1 MLLMLS
7 LVLVLVLVLL
17 LPVLMLLLVAAVTD
31 ADAEL
36 VKGAVLQCCF
46 FGVEVVR
53 AVLVMLELCAATSA
67 NLIEVLLLVE
77 VGVLVVLVPSF

>member
-17 LPVLMLLLVAAVTD
+17 LFLDAAVTD

-36 VKGAVLQCCF
+36 VKGAVLWCCL

-67 NLIEVLLLVE
+67 NLSEVFLLVE

>member
-17 LPVLMLLLVAAVTD
+17 LMLFLIAAVTD

-36 VKGAVLQCCF
+36 VNGAVLWCCF

-53 AVLVMLELCAATSA
+53 PVLAMVELCAASSA
-67 NLIEVLLLVE
+67 NLSEVLLLVE

>member
-17 LPVLMLLLVAAVTD
+17 LFLDAAVTD

-36 VKGAVLQCCF
+36 VKGTVLCCCF

-53 AVLVMLELCAATSA
+53 PVLVMVELCAATCA
-67 NLIEVLLLVE
+67 NLIDVFLLVE
-77 VGVLVVLVPSF
+77 VGVLVVLVLYFWW

>member
-7 LVLVLVLVLL
+7 LVLVLVLS
-17 LPVLMLLLVAAVTD
+17 LPVLMLFLVAAVTD

-36 VKGAVLQCCF
+36 VEGAVLWCSF

-53 AVLVMLELCAATSA
+53 AVLVMLELFAATSA
-67 NLIEVLLLVE
+67 NLIEVFLLVE
-77 VGVLVVLVPSF
+77 VWVLEVLVPSF

>member
-7 LVLVLVLVLL
+7 LVLVLL
-17 LPVLMLLLVAAVTD
+17 LPVLMLFLVAAVTD

-36 VKGAVLQCCF
+36 VKGTVLCCCF

-53 AVLVMLELCAATSA
+53 PVLVMVELCAATCA
-67 NLIEVLLLVE
+67 NLIDVFLLVE
-77 VGVLVVLVPSF
+77 VGVLVVLVLSFWW

>member
-7 LVLVLVLVLL
+7 LVLVSVLL
-17 LPVLMLLLVAAVTD
+17 TVLMLFLVAAVTD

-36 VKGAVLQCCF
+36 VKGAVLWCCF

-53 AVLVMLELCAATSA
+53 AVLAMLELCAATSA
-67 NLIEVLLLVE
+67 NLIEVFLLVE
-77 VGVLVVLVPSF
+77 AGVLVVLVPSF

>member
-7 LVLVLVLVLL
+7 LVLL
-17 LPVLMLLLVAAVTD
+17 LPVLMLFLVAALTD

-36 VKGAVLQCCF
+36 VKGPVLWYCF

>member
-7 LVLVLVLVLL
+7 LVLVSVLL
-17 LPVLMLLLVAAVTD
+17 TVLMLFLVAAVTD

-36 VKGAVLQCCF
+36 VKGAVLWCCF

-53 AVLVMLELCAATSA
+53 PVLVMLELCAATSA
-67 NLIEVLLLVE
+67 NLIEVFLLVE
-77 VGVLVVLVPSF
+77 AGVLVVLVPSF

>member
-17 LPVLMLLLVAAVTD
+17 LFLDAAVTD

-36 VKGAVLQCCF
+36 VKGAVLWCCF

-53 AVLVMLELCAATSA
+53 AVLAMLELCAATSD
-67 NLIEVLLLVE
+67 NLSEVFLLVE
-77 VGVLVVLVPSF
+77 VGVLVVLVLVPSF

>member
-17 LPVLMLLLVAAVTD
+17 LFLDAAVTD

-36 VKGAVLQCCF
+36 VKGAVLWCCF

-67 NLIEVLLLVE
+67 NLSEVFLLVE